1 VTRLWI
7 GTYPS
12 AGAGTP
18 VGLGEG
24 VWSVELDAGTG
35 ALSGAR
41 LEAVTPS
48 PSFVAVHP
56 GGTVVYAVNEQTDG
70 TVTAFDVTDAGL
82 VERAVVPSGG
92 DDPCHVVV
100 DGRTLLVANYSS
112 GTLAAIP
119 LDADGHVAGDAEV
132 FGHQG
137 SGPVSERQEGPH
149 AHFVALDP
157 GGKHVLVVDLG
168 TDEIRRY
175 ARTAEGLRPD
185 GIAAAFVPGTGPRHL
200 SFAADGRH
208 AYVVGELDNAMH
220 VLAWQDAAGTEV
232 QEVPVATGSLLSHV
246 LLDGERLLVGVRG
259 GDVLARLA
267 VGPDGLLTRVEDH
280 PLPGAWPRH
289 HEVVDG
295 WTVVAE
301 QVGGALTVLDRDGA
315 VVERLAL
322 PSPACIV
329 PSA

>member
-24 VWSVELDAGTG
+24 VWSVELDPATG
-35 ALSGAR
+35 GLSDAR

-56 GGTVVYAVNEQTDG
+56 GGRVLYAVNEQTDG
-70 TVTAFDVTDAGL
+70 TVTAFDVIDHGL
-82 VERAVVPSGG
+82 VENAVVPSGG
-92 DDPCHVVV
+92 ADPCHLVV
-100 DGRTLLVANYSS
+100 DGGLLLVANYSS

-119 LDADGHVAGDAEV
+119 LDDDGHLAGDAQV
-132 FGHQG
+132 FAHEG
-137 SGPVSERQEGPH
+137 SGPVAERQEGPH

-157 GGKHVLVVDLG
+157 SGEHVLVVDLG

-175 ARTAEGLRPD
+175 ARTADGLRPD
-185 GIAAAFVPGTGPRHL
+185 GIAASFAPGTGPRHL
-200 SFAADGRH
+200 TFAADGRH

-220 VLAWQDAAGTEV
+220 VLAWQDAGGAEV
-232 QEVPVATGSLLSHV
+232 QQVPVATSSLLSHV
-246 LLDGERLLVGVRG
+246 LLDGDRLLVGVRG
-259 GDVLARLA
+259 GDVVAHLA
-267 VGPDGLLTRVEDH
+267 VGPDGLLTRGEDGA
-280 PLPGAWPRH
+280 LPGAWPRH

-301 QVGGALTVLDRDGA
+301 QVGGALTVLDRGGA
-315 VVERLAL
+315 VIDRLEL

-329 PSA
+329 PAL